1 MNEPKFKAHAFT
13 CPHCGVLATMNWVS
27 IKKDFSEDFKS
38 EEAAISVCFNCN
50 KPALWVNKE
59 LVYPDYKD
67 VAPHKDMPEPAA
79 KTFRE
84 AQSILTRSP
93 RGSCM
98 LLRLCLEQLLTWLG
112 YDQKTLAS
120 KIIEVSKRNTQIES
134 LLNVCRFAGNE
145 FVHAGTLDSLDKSG
159 LDPKGTAESLSTLIN
174 SAVEILI
181 TQPKIIADLNNRFSK
196 H

>member
-1 MNEPKFKAHAFT
+1 
-13 CPHCGVLATMNWVS
+13 
-27 IKKDFSEDFKS
+27 
-38 EEAAISVCFNCN
+38 
-50 KPALWVNKE
+50 
-59 LVYPDYKD
+59 
-67 VAPHKDMPEPAA
+67 
-79 KTFRE
+79 
-84 AQSILTRSP
+84 
-93 RGSCM
+93 M

-120 KIIEVSKRNTQIES
+120 KISEVSKRNTQIES